1 MVTRRSVFCLTRNT
15 GSEVAEGETGRGR
28 GLPVSHRRGA
38 ARRSLRLHENLI

>member
-28 GLPVSHRRGA
+28 GIAGQPPTGRDPQVPA
-38 ARRSLRLHENLI
+38 IA